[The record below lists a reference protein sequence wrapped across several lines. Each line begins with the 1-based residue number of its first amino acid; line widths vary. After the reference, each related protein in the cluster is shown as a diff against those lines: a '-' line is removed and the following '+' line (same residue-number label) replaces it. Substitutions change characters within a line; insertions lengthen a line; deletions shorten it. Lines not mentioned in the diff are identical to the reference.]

1 MKGKGFQNSTLPKL
15 TPPPLTT
22 LNKPIMYRKL
32 KVDSLKGMTKIQS
45 NHTLRDNI
53 NKQARSDK
61 KILPLMETNRI
72 SNINS
77 LMNIEFLL
85 DS

>member
-1 MKGKGFQNSTLPKL
+1 MDPHKRNDKFK
-15 TPPPLTT
+15 
-22 LNKPIMYRKL
+22 
-32 KVDSLKGMTKIQS
+32 S
-45 NHTLRDNI
+45 NHTLRDHI

-61 KILPLMETNRI
+61 KILPLMESNRI
-72 SNINS
+72 SIINS